1 VVEVSKVFDKTDALV
16 CLGARLSAESKSPT
30 EARLEKHGPFVC
42 GVDKSDPSARTT
54 GITVMLS
61 SKLFKKARV
70 SVEAAPGVLQGR
82 GAFLRAKYWQLDI
95 SVIGAYFPPRSAA
108 QENHGKY
115 CETVRKLSAW
125 ISSKLSGLPQR
136 TLPVVAMYL
145 NDSFGISKSGGE
157 WHYTHGTSVGV
168 NALDEEHLP
177 AKLVR
182 GIMEENF
189 MSAPATFWPTGYTY
203 FGTNGGWPNIDHI
216 FIPAGMMGEA
226 SRAPTLPVIGK
237 TAQLTKHPDNRDHVP
252 LEVVL
257 RYEFGPRRAE
267 ELWPE
272 TYSWDLDKLGL
283 SLDSG
288 IWKKEFV
295 EAVDTRLE
303 DLAPAGVDEAWER
316 LVDVVKEEAKKYY
329 SRDGRSES
337 EDTKRMKEQRREL
350 LRLRAEKRQELS
362 HEKYEEVCEQLRE
375 LDKVIKGRK
384 KEYEE
389 RVREAAGH
397 QVAEDWRSR
406 RMSSVYRGVRRLAN
420 KGLGPKRRRLGVA
433 PGQLFDNKGMEEQ
446 LVVPARLVGFRRTC
460 DSGG

>member
-1 VVEVSKVFDKTDALV
+1 LPGLGKKV
-16 CLGARLSAESKSPT
+16 
-30 EARLEKHGPFVC
+30 
-42 GVDKSDPSARTT
+42 
-54 GITVMLS
+54 
-61 SKLFKKARV
+61 
-70 SVEAAPGVLQGR
+70 
-82 GAFLRAKYWQLDI
+82 QLI
-95 SVIGAYFPPRSAA
+95 
-108 QENHGKY
+108 
-115 CETVRKLSAW
+115 
-125 ISSKLSGLPQR
+125 
-136 TLPVVAMYL
+136 
-145 NDSFGISKSGGE
+145 
-157 WHYTHGTSVGV
+157 
-168 NALDEEHLP
+168 
-177 AKLVR
+177 
-182 GIMEENF
+182 
-189 MSAPATFWPTGYTY
+189 
-203 FGTNGGWPNIDHI
+203 
-216 FIPAGMMGEA
+216 
-226 SRAPTLPVIGK
+226 
-237 TAQLTKHPDNRDHVP
+237 KHPDNRDHVP

-272 TYSWDLDKLGL
+272 TYSWDFDKLGL

-303 DLAPAGVDEAWER
+303 DLAPAGVGEAWER

-406 RMSSVYRGVRRLAN
+406 RMSSVYRGFRRLAN
-420 KGLGPKRRRLGVA
+420 KGLGPKRRRLNVV
-433 PGQLFDNKGMEEQ
+433 PGQFFDKKIMEEQ
-446 LVVPARLVGFRRTC
+446 LAAPAHLGF
-460 DSGG
+460 SEEF